1 MTKPRNVSGCV
12 ALGFSIAASG
22 SLAVVVAVFAFPL
35 LDIERRGVGEGLRES
50 RVEGAGV
57 HLAHTYAVHR
67 GNEGAEQFAVLAR
80 KVAHGRQFLVAF
92 EFCAAAYLPANPL
105 KFIPSVWGV
114 VREPQPDDIA
124 RTEASVRR
132 EEFLCGALQPEP
144 ELHHRGRSVVQ
155 IHKRNS

>member
-92 EFCAAAYLPANPL
+92 EFCAAAYLAANPL
-105 KFIPSVWGV
+105 KFIPSG
-114 VREPQPDDIA
+114 
-124 RTEASVRR
+124 
-132 EEFLCGALQPEP
+132 
-144 ELHHRGRSVVQ
+144 
-155 IHKRNS
+155 